1 MAVLPRWPRRP
12 QAERAM
18 KPFPKIHDVYVGKT
32 VLGTVLLTWAVL
44 LGLDFML
51 SLVGEFGDVGK
62 GRYGA
67 MQALAYMAMT
77 VPRRAYALFPYAA
90 VIGALMALGQLA
102 STSELTVLRA
112 VGLSRRRLSLAVAGA
127 LALLTLLMVVN
138 GETLAP
144 EGQRR
149 ADALKTAAKSNNQVV
164 AQYSGVWAREGDVI
178 LSASQGQ
185 ERSEGQDR
193 WLELRNVSLYQF
205 GDDGRLVSLA
215 LAKIAEHRPGGWL
228 LRDVTRTTF
237 LAKSAEQVHVA
248 EERWQSKLDSAA
260 LMSGSNRPRYLSAKA
275 LHKAIEDRERNR
287 LDAAEFEAYY
297 WGRWFYPLNVLTLCL
312 AAIPFAFG
320 SLRSGGMGKRLFIG
334 IVFALLFWQLQTQFV
349 ELAKVF
355 RFDFRLAYAAPTVVM
370 LAVSAYLFKR
380 RSG

>member
-1 MAVLPRWPRRP
+1 
-12 QAERAM
+12 M

-62 GRYGA
+62 GRYGL

-205 GDDGRLVSLA
+205 GEDGRLASLA